1 VSSPSTPELKQRTY
15 IGKVRRKMATSD
27 NPLSA
32 ISVGNRLE
40 LLRAAVDLQD
50 KTLAGMINA
59 SPQKWGNWKAGRNVI
74 PHDYAAKL
82 CAVTGATTDFIY
94 RDIRTGMLDG
104 LAEKIARAE
113 AAAAPPERPKKR
125 RPRQRAS

>member
-1 VSSPSTPELKQRTY
+1 MSTRPNSELNQKACSGNLRRT
-15 IGKVRRKMATSD
+15 MAHSD

-40 LLRAAVDLQD
+40 LLRAAMDLQD
-50 KTLAGMINA
+50 KTLAGMIHA

-74 PHDYAAKL
+74 PHDFAARL

-94 RDIRTGMLDG
+94 RDVRLNMAEG
-104 LAEKIARAE
+104 LAERIARVEAE
-113 AAAAPPERPKKR
+113 LAPKKPVR
-125 RPRQRAS
+125 RA

>member
-1 VSSPSTPELKQRTY
+1 MASSPSNSELNQKACSGTL
-15 IGKVRRKMATSD
+15 RREMAYSD

-40 LLRAAVDLQD
+40 LLRAAMGLQD
-50 KTLAGMINA
+50 KTLAGMIHA

-74 PHDYAAKL
+74 PHDFAARL

-94 RDIRTGMLDG
+94 RDVRLNMAEG
-104 LAEKIARAE
+104 LAERIAKVE
-113 AAAAPPERPKKR
+113 ADMAPKKPVR
-125 RPRQRAS
+125 RA

>member
-1 VSSPSTPELKQRTY
+1 MASSPSKSELKQNVCNG
-15 IGKVRRKMATSD
+15 ILRRKMAYSD

-40 LLRAAVDLQD
+40 LLRAAMGLQD
-50 KTLAGMINA
+50 KTLAAMIHA

-74 PHDYAAKL
+74 PHDYAARL

-94 RDIRTGMLDG
+94 RDVRLNMAEG
-104 LAEKIARAE
+104 LAEKIAKVEAE
-113 AAAAPPERPKKR
+113 IAPRKSS
-125 RPRQRAS
+125 RQA